1 MAVEIEAKMRLDDL
15 SGLKSR
21 LAAAGAREVADLLE
35 VNTFFD
41 TPAGDLKSADEG
53 LRVRLEK
60 SVDGSLVS
68 ATITHKGPRAHGKI
82 KTRDETEVTVGNA
95 RAAAELLTA
104 LGFVAVLSF
113 EKRRH
118 RWKLDGCNVELDTL
132 HYLGH
137 FVEIEGPSEQAVMDV
152 RRKLGCEHLSM
163 ISASYISMLV
173 DYLSE
178 HAIRAKHVAL
188 EEATAGV

>member
-1 MAVEIEAKMRLDDL
+1 MPVEIEAKMKLEGIDEIETRLREF
-15 SGLKSR
+15 GAT
-21 LAAAGAREVADLLE
+21 LAADLLE

-41 TPAGDLKSADEG
+41 TLRGDLKAADEG

-60 SVDGSLVS
+60 ATDGGHVS

-82 KTRDETEVTVGNA
+82 KTRSETEVSVGNA

-104 LGFVAVLSF
+104 LGFVSVLSF

-132 HYLGH
+132 PYLGH

-178 HAIRAKHVAL
+178 HAIRSTHVTL
-188 EEATAGV
+188 EEATAGA

>member
-1 MAVEIEAKMRLDDL
+1 MAVEIEAKMRLTDL
-15 SGLKSR
+15 TELKGR

-41 TPAGDLKSADEG
+41 TPRGSLKSADEG

-60 SVDGSLVS
+60 SIDGSHVS
-68 ATITHKGPRAHGKI
+68 ATITHKGPRARGKI

-113 EKRRH
+113 EKRRN

-132 HYLGH
+132 PYLGH

-178 HAIRAKHVAL
+178 HAIRSTHVTL
-188 EEATAGV
+188 EEATAGA